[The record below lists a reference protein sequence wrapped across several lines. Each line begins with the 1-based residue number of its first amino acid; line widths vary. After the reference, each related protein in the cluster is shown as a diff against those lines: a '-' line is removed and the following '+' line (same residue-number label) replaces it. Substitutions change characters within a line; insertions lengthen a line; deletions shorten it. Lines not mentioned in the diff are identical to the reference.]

1 MKKVVAVVFVF
12 VSFFIS
18 CKKEKDVSPVV
29 VKEVVAEAT
38 SECYSSIKSKDTVSM
53 DLKIDKDLSVVGN
66 LCYRFFEKDKN
77 DGTVVGK
84 LHGDT
89 LIVDYTFMSEGVSS
103 LRQAVFVKKGNTFVE
118 GFGDIIADS
127 NGKVTY
133 KDIKKLKFDDSVVLT
148 KVDCEQ

>member
-1 MKKVVAVVFVF
+1 MKKVIVALVF

-18 CKKEKDVSPVV
+18 CKKEKDASPVV
-29 VKEVVAEAT
+29 VKEVVSEAT

-53 DLKIDKDLSVVGN
+53 DLKIDKDSTVVGN

-77 DGTVVGK
+77 DGTVIGK
-84 LHGDT
+84 LQGDT
-89 LIVDYTFMSEGVSS
+89 LIADYTFMSEGVSS
-103 LRQAVFVKKGNTFVE
+103 LRQVVFVKKGNTYVE
-118 GFGDIIADS
+118 GFGEIITDS

-133 KDIKKLKFDDSVVLT
+133 KDLQTLKFGDGVVLA

>member
-1 MKKVVAVVFVF
+1 MKKVIVALVF

-18 CKKEKDVSPVV
+18 CKKEKDASLPVTE
-29 VKEVVAEAT
+29 EVVAEAK
-38 SECYSSIKSKDTVSM
+38 SECYSSIKSKDTVKM

-77 DGTVVGK
+77 DGTVIGK
-84 LHGDT
+84 LQGDT
-89 LIVDYTFMSEGVSS
+89 LIADYTFMSEGVSS
-103 LRQAVFVKKGNTFVE
+103 LRQVVFVKKGNTYVE
-118 GFGDIIADS
+118 GYGDITTDS

-133 KDIKKLKFDDSVVLT
+133 KDLQTLKFGDGVVLA

>member
-1 MKKVVAVVFVF
+1 MKKVIVVFVF

-18 CKKEKDVSPVV
+18 CKKEKDASPAVIE
-29 VKEVVAEAT
+29 EVVAEAK
-38 SECYSSIKSKDTVSM
+38 SECYSSIKSKDTVKM

-77 DGTVVGK
+77 DGTVIGK
-84 LHGDT
+84 LQGDT
-89 LIVDYTFMSEGVSS
+89 LIADYTFMSEGVSS
-103 LRQAVFVKKGNTFVE
+103 LRQVVFVKKGNTYVE
-118 GFGDIIADS
+118 GYGDITTDS

-133 KDIKKLKFDDSVVLT
+133 KDLQTLKFGDGVVLA